1 MEAFPAASAAG
12 GADGRDTNSGQHGLL
27 EAERMSAVTEQ
38 GPQQTPRL
46 KELPVVAIEPYKHGA
61 LPRMREA
68 WYHRQLMRHTATQF
82 ILKRYRQTYLGWFW
96 IFLRPGIQILST
108 TFFFGGVLALQYG
121 ERPALIFI
129 SFSQA
134 AWILFERSF
143 HWGMRSVRMTRA
155 LSKGLHLPRSLASVA
170 AGAPAVVDFT
180 IHSIL
185 AFGTI
190 AYYSIKTG
198 QNYLA
203 PLPQWSIGFVGLLLL
218 LCFGLAIGLITGPLM
233 QVTKEVRYIQM
244 YVIQFWMM
252 VTPIVYDI
260 DHIPQKYRTIVQFN
274 PLTGP
279 VEMVQFGFL
288 STSPPAT
295 TSLITTLVGL
305 VVLVVGG
312 FTFASR
318 FERAAVARL

>member
-1 MEAFPAASAAG
+1 
-12 GADGRDTNSGQHGLL
+12 L
-27 EAERMSAVTEQ
+27 SAVTEQ
-38 GPQQTPRL
+38 RPRRAPRA
-46 KELPVVAIEPYKHGA
+46 KEIPVYVIEPYKHGA
-61 LPRMREA
+61 LPRIREA
-68 WYHRQLMRHTATQF
+68 WYHRELMRHTATQF
-82 ILKRYRQTYLGWFW
+82 VMKRYRQTYLGWFW
-96 IFLRPGIQILST
+96 IFLRPGIQILTT

-134 AWILFERSF
+134 AWILFDRSF
-143 HWGMRSVRMTRA
+143 HWSMRSVRMTRS
-155 LSKGLHLPRSLASVA
+155 LTKGLHLPRSLASVA
-170 AGAPAVVDFT
+170 AAAPAVVDFT

-198 QNYLA
+198 QNFLA
-203 PLPQWSIGFVGLLLL
+203 PFQQWSIGFVGLLLL
-218 LCFGLAIGLITGPLM
+218 LCFGLAIGLFTGPLM
-233 QVTKEVRYIQM
+233 IVTKEVRYLQM

-252 VTPIVYDI
+252 ITPIVFDI
-260 DHIPQKYRTIVQFN
+260 DHIPDKYRTIVEFN

-295 TSLITTLVGL
+295 TSLITSFVALI
-305 VVLVVGG
+305 VLVIGG

>member
-1 MEAFPAASAAG
+1 
-12 GADGRDTNSGQHGLL
+12 L
-27 EAERMSAVTEQ
+27 SAVTEQ
-38 GPQQTPRL
+38 RPRRTPRA
-46 KELPVVAIEPYKHGA
+46 KEVPVYVIEPYKHGA
-61 LPRMREA
+61 LPRIREA
-68 WYHRQLMRHTATQF
+68 WYHRELMRHTATQF
-82 ILKRYRQTYLGWFW
+82 VMKRYRQTYLGWFW
-96 IFLRPGIQILST
+96 IFLRPGIQILTT

-134 AWILFERSF
+134 AWILFDRSF
-143 HWGMRSVRMTRA
+143 HWSMRSVRMTRS
-155 LSKGLHLPRSLASVA
+155 LTKGLHLPRSLASVA
-170 AGAPAVVDFT
+170 AAAPAVVDFT

-198 QNYLA
+198 QNFLA
-203 PLPQWSIGFVGLLLL
+203 PFQQWSIGFVGLLLL
-218 LCFGLAIGLITGPLM
+218 LCFGLAIGLFTGPLM
-233 QVTKEVRYIQM
+233 IVTKEVRYLQM

-252 VTPIVYDI
+252 ITPIVFDI
-260 DHIPQKYRTIVQFN
+260 DHIPDKYRTIVEFN

-295 TSLITTLVGL
+295 TSLITSFVALI
-305 VVLVVGG
+305 VLVIGG

>member
-1 MEAFPAASAAG
+1 
-12 GADGRDTNSGQHGLL
+12 
-27 EAERMSAVTEQ
+27 MSAVAERRRTRRNKAAAALITQ
-38 GPQQTPRL
+38 
-46 KELPVVAIEPYKHGA
+46 VIAYEPWKHGV

-68 WYHRQLMRHTATQF
+68 WYHRKLMGHAGVQF
-82 ILKRYRQTYLGWFW
+82 ILKRYRKTYLGWFW

-134 AWILFERSF
+134 AWILFDRSF
-143 HWGMRSVRMTRA
+143 HWGMRSVRMTRS
-155 LSKGLHLPRSLASVA
+155 LSRGLHLPRSLATA
-170 AGAPAVVDFT
+170 AAAAPAIVDFA

-185 AFGTI
+185 AFATI
-190 AYYSIKTG
+190 GYYMIKTHT
-198 QNYLA
+198 NFLA
-203 PLPQWSIGFVGLLLL
+203 PFQQWSIGFAGLLLL
-218 LCFGLAIGLITGPLM
+218 LAFGLATGLVTGPLM
-233 QVTKEVRYIQM
+233 MLTKEVRYIQM

-260 DHIPQKYRTIVQFN
+260 DHIPHKYKTIVEYN

-295 TSLITTLVGL
+295 TSMVTTFISLGL
-305 VVLVVGG
+305 LVVGG
-312 FTFASR
+312 FLFASR

>member
-1 MEAFPAASAAG
+1 
-12 GADGRDTNSGQHGLL
+12 
-27 EAERMSAVTEQ
+27 MSAVSEQ
-38 GPQQTPRL
+38 GPNPAARV
-46 KELPVVAIEPYKHGA
+46 KELPVYVIEPYKHGA
-61 LPRMREA
+61 MPRMREA
-68 WYHRQLMRHTATQF
+68 WYHRELMRHTSTQF
-82 ILKRYRQTYLGWFW
+82 ILKRYRSTYLGWLW

-108 TFFFGGVLALQYG
+108 SFFFGGVLALQYG

-143 HWGMRSVRMTRA
+143 HWSMRSVRMTNA
-155 LSKGLHLPRSLASVA
+155 LSKGLHLPRSLASVSA
-170 AGAPAVVDFT
+170 AAPACVDFT
-180 IHSIL
+180 IHTIL

-198 QNYLA
+198 QNFLA
-203 PLPQWSIGFVGLLLL
+203 PIPQWPIGFVGLLLL
-218 LCFGLAIGLITGPLM
+218 LCFGLAIGLFTGPLM
-233 QVTKEVRYIQM
+233 QLTKEVRYIQM

-252 VTPIVYDI
+252 VTPIVFDI
-260 DHIPQKYRTIVQFN
+260 DHIPDKYRTIVELN

-295 TSLITTLVGL
+295 VSLITTVVGL
-305 VVLVVGG
+305 TVLVIGG
-312 FTFASR
+312 FVFSSR
-318 FERAAVARL
+318 FERTAVARL

>member
-1 MEAFPAASAAG
+1 
-12 GADGRDTNSGQHGLL
+12 L
-27 EAERMSAVTEQ
+27 SAVAEKRRAQATSR
-38 GPQQTPRL
+38 PR
-46 KELPVVAIEPYKHGA
+46 EIPVVAYEPWKHGA

-68 WYHRQLMRHTATQF
+68 WYHRRLMRHAAVQF
-82 ILKRYRQTYLGWFW
+82 ILKRYRQTYLGWLW

-143 HWGMRSVRMTRA
+143 HWGMRSVRMTRS
-155 LSKGLHLPRSLASVA
+155 LSGGLHLPRSLTSVA
-170 AGAPAVVDFT
+170 AGAPAIVDFT

-190 AYYSIKTG
+190 AYYMIKTG
-198 QNYLA
+198 ENFLA
-203 PLPQWSIGFVGLLLL
+203 PLQQWSIGFAGLLLL
-218 LCFGLAIGLITGPLM
+218 LLFGLTTGLFTGPLM
-233 QVTKEVRYIQM
+233 VLTKEVRYIQM
-244 YVIQFWMM
+244 YVVQLWMM
-252 VTPIVYDI
+252 ITPIVYDI
-260 DHIPQKYRTIVQFN
+260 DHIPDKYRTIVEFN
-274 PLTGP
+274 PLTAP

-295 TSLITTLVGL
+295 TSVITTF
-305 VVLVVGG
+305 VVLGLMVVGG

>member
-1 MEAFPAASAAG
+1 
-12 GADGRDTNSGQHGLL
+12 
-27 EAERMSAVTEQ
+27 MSAVSEQ
-38 GPQQTPRL
+38 GGQRTPRG
-46 KELPVVAIEPYKHGA
+46 KEPPVYAIEPYKRGA
-61 LPRMREA
+61 LPRMREV
-68 WYHRQLMRHTATQF
+68 WYHRQLMGHTATQF
-82 ILKRYRQTYLGWFW
+82 ILKRYRQTYLGWLW
-96 IFLRPGIQILST
+96 IFLRPGVQILST

-134 AWILFERSF
+134 AWIIFDRSF

-155 LSKGLHLPRSLASVA
+155 LAKGLHMPRSLASMA
-170 AGAPAVVDFT
+170 AAAPAVVDFT

-203 PLPQWSIGFVGLLLL
+203 PIPQWPIGFVGLLLL
-218 LCFGLAIGLITGPLM
+218 LCFGIAIGLFTGPLM
-233 QVTKEVRYIQM
+233 LVTKEVRYLQM
-244 YVIQFWMM
+244 YVLQFWMM
-252 VTPIVYDI
+252 ITPIVFDI
-260 DHIPQKYRTIVQFN
+260 DHIPSQYKTIVEFN
-274 PLTGP
+274 PLTAP

-295 TSLITTLVGL
+295 TSMITTFVTLVIL
-305 VVLVVGG
+305 VIGG
-312 FTFASR
+312 FAFSSR
-318 FERAAVARL
+318 FERVAVARL

>member
-1 MEAFPAASAAG
+1 
-12 GADGRDTNSGQHGLL
+12 
-27 EAERMSAVTEQ
+27 MSAVTEQ
-38 GPQQTPRL
+38 RSGRTPRA
-46 KELPVVAIEPYKHGA
+46 KELPVYVIEPYKHGA
-61 LPRMREA
+61 IPRLREA
-68 WYHRQLMRHTATQF
+68 WYHRELMRHTSHQF
-82 ILKRYRQTYLGWFW
+82 IVKRYRQTYLGWFW

-108 TFFFGGVLALQYG
+108 SFFFGGVLALSYG

-134 AWILFERSF
+134 AWTLFERSF
-143 HWGMRSVRMTRA
+143 HWSMRSVKMTRS

-170 AGAPAVVDFT
+170 AAAPAVVDFI

-198 QNYLA
+198 QNFLA
-203 PLPQWSIGFVGLLLL
+203 PIQQWSIGFVGLLLL
-218 LCFGLAIGLITGPLM
+218 LCFGLAIGLFTGPLM
-233 QVTKEVRYIQM
+233 LVTKEVRYIQM

-252 VTPIVYDI
+252 VTPIVFDA
-260 DHIPQKYRTIVQFN
+260 DHIPDKYRTIVEFN

-288 STSPPAT
+288 STSPPSP
-295 TSLITTLVGL
+295 TSLISCFVALVLL
-305 VVLVVGG
+305 VLGG
-312 FTFASR
+312 FSFASR

>member
-1 MEAFPAASAAG
+1 
-12 GADGRDTNSGQHGLL
+12 
-27 EAERMSAVTEQ
+27 MSAVSEQ
-38 GPQQTPRL
+38 GPGPTPRT
-46 KELPVVAIEPYKHGA
+46 KKLPVYAIEPYKHGA
-61 LPRMREA
+61 LPRIREA
-68 WYHRQLMRHTATQF
+68 WYHRQLMGHTATQF
-82 ILKRYRQTYLGWFW
+82 ILKRYRQTYLGWLW
-96 IFLRPGIQILST
+96 IFFRPGIQILTT

-134 AWILFERSF
+134 AWTLFDRSF
-143 HWGMRSVRMTRA
+143 HWSMRSVRMTRS

-170 AGAPAVVDFT
+170 AAAPAVVDFVV
-180 IHSIL
+180 HSIL

-203 PLPQWSIGFVGLLLL
+203 PVQQWPIGLVGLLLL
-218 LCFGLAIGLITGPLM
+218 LCFGLSTGLFTGPLM
-233 QVTKEVRYIQM
+233 LVTKEVRYLQM
-244 YVIQFWMM
+244 YLIQFWMM
-252 VTPIVYDI
+252 VTPIVFDI
-260 DHIPQKYRTIVQFN
+260 DHIPAKFRTIVEYN

-295 TSLITTLVGL
+295 TSLIVTFVWLTVM
-305 VVLVVGG
+305 VLGG
-312 FTFASR
+312 FVFSSR
-318 FERAAVARL
+318 FERTAVARL

>member
-1 MEAFPAASAAG
+1 
-12 GADGRDTNSGQHGLL
+12 
-27 EAERMSAVTEQ
+27 MSAVTEQ
-38 GPQQTPRL
+38 RPGRTPRV
-46 KELPVVAIEPYKHGA
+46 KEHPVYAIEPYKHGA

-68 WYHRQLMRHTATQF
+68 WYHRGLMRHIAVQF
-82 ILKRYRQTYLGWFW
+82 ILKRYRSTYLGWMW

-134 AWILFERSF
+134 AWMLFERSF
-143 HWGMRSVRMTRA
+143 HWSMRSVRMTKS
-155 LSKGLHLPRSLASVA
+155 LSRGLHMPGSLASVA
-170 AGAPAVVDFT
+170 AAAPSIVDFL

-190 AYYSIKTG
+190 AYYMIKTG
-198 QNYLA
+198 QNFLA
-203 PLPQWSIGFVGLLLL
+203 PIPQWPIGFVGLLLL
-218 LCFGLAIGLITGPLM
+218 LAFGLAIGLFTGPLLAM
-233 QVTKEVRYIQM
+233 TKEVRYLQM

-252 VTPIVYDI
+252 ITPIVFDI
-260 DHIPQKYRTIVQFN
+260 DHIPDKYRTIVELN

-295 TSLITTLVGL
+295 ISMVTTFVALA
-305 VVLVVGG
+305 VLVFGG

-318 FERAAVARL
+318 FERTAVARL